1 VHNRFIYIAIIGAN
15 LVLAAYLLLND
26 KPEVGLT
33 KTPIEFVGEKSIK
46 LLVEGAALSSTAVA
60 TSDEA
65 QDGVVRFELGKDELG
80 KDEDGKNEAS
90 EIGLANV
97 VATETA
103 VAAKVCRI
111 WGPVGRQEDLSELTT
126 SLDTQGGFP
135 EVFTTQIE
143 SQPDYLV
150 YVEAYESIREAKRI
164 GKELDAASIENYVI
178 RRDQGPIVSTGVFST
193 LARAESHQEKLKSL
207 DFPVAIEILERQQD
221 VYSLRGFVELQSQ
234 EYLASISDCATIA
247 QSR

>member
-1 VHNRFIYIAIIGAN
+1 LWQLVHNRFIYIAIIGAN

-26 KPEVGLT
+26 KPEVGPT
-33 KTPIEFVGEKSIK
+33 KTPIVLVGEKSIK
-46 LLVEGAALSSTAVA
+46 LLVEGAALPSTAVA

-65 QDGVVRFELGKDELG
+65 QDDVVRFELGKDELG
-80 KDEDGKNEAS
+80 KDEAR
-90 EIGLANV
+90 EIGVAD
-97 VATETA
+97 VATIETA

-164 GKELDAASIENYVI
+164 GKELDAVSIENYVI